1 MKEGIDFS
9 ILDPLNVNKSFGGNK
24 HLKQILGI
32 HKSKSLIYDPVL
44 IEYDNRVKK
53 RITIDIVKKSS

>member
-1 MKEGIDFS
+1 MKEGINFS
-9 ILDPLNVNKSFGGNK
+9 ILDQLNENLSFGKSK

-44 IEYDNRVKK
+44 IEYDNRLKK
-53 RITIDIVKKSS
+53 KCTYEI